1 MKTAIWQGGQLHTDF
16 EEPFENLKRSNQLSR
31 TKHEENAIATDQNE
45 IWLPFVNDYRTFL
58 RNPSAEG
65 RRILEQIDKL
75 PMTA

>member
-45 IWLPFVNDYRTFL
+45 IWLPDMDSNHDSRLQRPLSYH
-58 RNPSAEG
+58 
-65 RRILEQIDKL
+65 
-75 PMTA
+75 